1 MKIILTAH
9 VKNVGRKGE
18 VKEISDGYASNFLL
32 PKKLAVLATPAELKK
47 LDETKKHI
55 EIKKAVSG
63 ALLDKNLKELA
74 SVHVELKRKANNE
87 GHLFS
92 SIHASDV
99 LEALEKQHKIELDE
113 KHLPEIH
120 IKTIGEHK
128 IEIKIDGKKAEF
140 VVDVFA
146 EK

>member
-1 MKIILTAH
+1 MKVILLEH
-9 VKNVGRKGE
+9 VKGVGRKGE
-18 VKEISDGYASNFLL
+18 VKNVSDGYATNALL
-32 PKKLAVLATPAELKK
+32 PKKLAVIATPAEMKK

-74 SVHVELKRKANNE
+74 SVHVEIKRKANSE

-92 SIHASDV
+92 AVHANDV
-99 LEALEKQHKIELDE
+99 LEALEKQHKIELDV

-120 IKTIGEHK
+120 IKTLGEHK
-128 IEIKIDGKKAEF
+128 IEIKIEGKKSEF
-140 VVDVFA
+140 TVDVIA
-146 EK
+146 E

>member
-1 MKIILTAH
+1 MKIILKKH

-18 VKEISDGYASNFLL
+18 VKDINDGYATNFLL

-47 LDETKKHI
+47 LDEVKKHI
-55 EIKKAVSG
+55 DIRNAVSG
-63 ALLDKNLKELA
+63 ALLEKNLKELA
-74 SVHVELKRKANNE
+74 SVHVELTRKANSE

-92 SIHASDV
+92 KVHAKDV
-99 LEALEKQHKIELDE
+99 LEALENQHKIELDE
-113 KHLPEIH
+113 KHLPEIS

-128 IEIKIDGKKAEF
+128 IEIKIDGKRAEF
-140 VVDVFA
+140 VVEVFA